1 MSREYQGLLDA
12 MQQNLFGPGLGLEEA
27 RERLEGVHGHPIS
40 GDVQVEW
47 STLGGVRC
55 AWVDTPE
62 SGSGQ
67 RILLLCHGG
76 AYIAAGGDGYLFY
89 AEMLARACGMRVLLV
104 DYRLAPAHRHPAA
117 LEDCAAAY
125 RGLIDGDLRP
135 EQIAVIGD
143 SCGGG
148 LAVGALVQLRRLG
161 IAMPACAVTLGG
173 WFDLEAS
180 GESATHP
187 AGREIFASPEFTRA
201 RGRDYVGP
209 DGDLRDPLASPIHA
223 DLAGLPPLLLQS
235 GQVDL
240 TRSDA
245 ITLADHAGRSGVDVT
260 VEIHPGMIHGF
271 QGLARAGIPEA
282 IHSLTRVS
290 RFLDSRI
297 PPARDESEPTDAA

>member
-1 MSREYQGLLDA
+1 MK
-12 MQQNLFGPGLGLEEA
+12 QNLFGPGLGFEEA
-27 RERLEGVHGHPIS
+27 RERLEGVHGHPVS
-40 GDVQVEW
+40 GDARVAWTE
-47 STLGGVRC
+47 LGGVRC
-55 AWVDTPE
+55 AWVATPE
-62 SGSGQ
+62 CGAGD
-67 RILLLCHGG
+67 RTLVLCHGG

-89 AEMLARACGMRVLLV
+89 AEMLARACRMRVLLV

-125 RGLIDGDLRP
+125 QGLIESGVAPSRM
-135 EQIAVIGD
+135 AWIGD

-148 LAVGALVQLRRLG
+148 LTVGGLVLLRRRG
-161 IAMPACAVTLGG
+161 APMPACAVTLGG

-187 AGREIFASPEFTRA
+187 VGRELFASPEFTRA

-209 DGDLRDPLASPIHA
+209 KGSLRDPLASPIHA
-223 DLAGLPPLLLQS
+223 DLEGLPPLLLQV

-245 ITLADHAGRSGVDVT
+245 LTLADRAGRAGVDVT
-260 VEIHPGMIHGF
+260 LEIDPGMIHGY

-282 IHSLTRVS
+282 AAALTRV
-290 RFLDSRI
+290 
-297 PPARDESEPTDAA
+297 ARYLEARLE

>member
-12 MQQNLFGPGLGLEEA
+12 MQQNLFGPGLSLEDA

-40 GDVQVEW
+40 EDVGVEW
-47 STLGGVRC
+47 ITLGGVRC
-55 AWVDTPE
+55 AWVTTPE
-62 SGSGQ
+62 SGPGQ

-89 AEMLARACGMRVLLV
+89 AEMLARACAMRVLLV

-125 RGLIDGDLRP
+125 RGLIDSDRRP
-135 EQIAVIGD
+135 DQIAFIGD

-148 LAVGALVQLRRLG
+148 LAIGALVQLQRLG

-201 RGRDYVGP
+201 RGRDYLGP
-209 DGDLRDPLASPIHA
+209 DGDLQDPLASPIHA
-223 DLAGLPPLLLQS
+223 DLKGLPPLLLQS
-235 GQVDL
+235 GQIDL

-245 ITLADHAGRSGVDVT
+245 LTLANHAGRSGVEVT
-260 VEIHPGMIHGF
+260 LEIHPKMIHGF

-282 IHSLTRVS
+282 THALTQVS
-290 RFLDSRI
+290 RYLDSHI
-297 PPARDESEPTDAA
+297 PPPRE